1 MNFKE
6 TIKFI
11 YQKKWFIFW
20 VTVLGAVLFFDLMVI
35 QEPQYKSNSKIL
47 VVQKQ
52 VYGQDIYTIS
62 KSAQYITNI
71 LKEGIYSDVF
81 FENILLSPYGI
92 EANDFSEYFK
102 KRRKEWK
109 KSVKVLILRDT
120 GVMEINVFYPQKEKA
135 EQINSAIINILEKD
149 HQFYHG
155 ENENIE
161 VKILNKPIVSQ
172 NPISINLWLGTIFGG
187 LFGFLIGISWIL
199 RKNKKETSFLD
210 KN

>member
-1 MNFKE
+1 MVYF
-6 TIKFI
+6 
-11 YQKKWFIFW
+11 
-20 VTVLGAVLFFDLMVI
+20 LGNCLGGSLFFDLMVI

-71 LKEGIYSDVF
+71 LKRRNFILMFF

-102 KRRKEWK
+102 KRRKEWE

-120 GVMEINVFYPQKEKA
+120 GVMEINVFLSSK
-135 EQINSAIINILEKD
+135 
-149 HQFYHG
+149 
-155 ENENIE
+155 
-161 VKILNKPIVSQ
+161 
-172 NPISINLWLGTIFGG
+172 
-187 LFGFLIGISWIL
+187 
-199 RKNKKETSFLD
+199 RKS
-210 KN
+210 